1 MRPGAAIRRPLLV
14 SHPMRANRIQQW
26 TRRLHRR
33 LARTLVLAGLL
44 AGAPAFAQTL
54 SVCTEASPEGFDI
67 AQYSAATTADAVAET
82 VYERLVQ
89 FVPGSTQ
96 VAPALAERWEISADG
111 LSYTF
116 HLRKGVKFQRTDFF
130 TPSREFNA
138 DDVLWS
144 FQRQLDPAHPWHA
157 LSPRGY
163 PYAQS
168 MGLPA
173 LIERIDKLDDARV
186 RFTLRRPEAPF
197 LADLAMGFASIYSAE
212 YADLLLKAGKAE
224 QLNNLPLGTG
234 PFVFQRYQKD
244 ALVRFAANP
253 DYWGGAPKVD
263 RLLLSI
269 TPDPS
274 VRIQKLRAGDCQVAL
289 YPRPT
294 DVPTLRHDPQL
305 KVAELDSLLVAYVAL
320 NTRHKPLDDVRV
332 RQAINLAFDRDSY
345 LKAQFGE
352 GGASPAVAP
361 YPSTLWGSDPDL
373 KGWPHDLERARQL
386 LAEAGIQPGLK
397 LSIWTRPGGGPT
409 NPNPGI
415 GAQMLQ
421 DDLDKLG
428 IHADIRVY
436 EWGELIRRAKH
447 GEHDLLFMGWVGDN
461 GDPDNFLTPNLSCA
475 AASSGENMSGWCNA
489 AFDDL
494 LRQARASTDQ
504 ATRSGL
510 YRQALAIFQREAP
523 WIALAYPKQFAVL
536 SPRVRGF
543 TLSPLGS
550 NNFAHVELAP

>member
-1 MRPGAAIRRPLLV
+1 MWVALALFFCC
-14 SHPMRANRIQQW
+14 SW
-26 TRRLHRR
+26 TS
-33 LARTLVLAGLL
+33 
-44 AGAPAFAQTL
+44 AQTL
-54 SVCTEASPEGFDI
+54 VVCTEASPEGFDI
-67 AQYSAATTADAVAET
+67 AQYTAATTADAAAET
-82 VYERLVQ
+82 VYERLVE
-89 FVPGSTQ
+89 FAPGTTQ
-96 VAPALAERWEISADG
+96 VAPALAQSWEISPDG

-116 HLRKGVKFQRTDFF
+116 NLRRNVQFQRTDYF
-130 TPSREFNA
+130 TPSRPFNA

-144 FQRQLDPAHPWHA
+144 FQRQLDPKHPWHSLA
-157 LSPRGY
+157 PRGF
-163 PYAQS
+163 PYATS
-168 MGLPA
+168 MGLPG
-173 LIERIDKLDDARV
+173 LIERIEKLEDNRV
-186 RFTLRRPEAPF
+186 RFTLRHPEAPF

-224 QLNNLPLGTG
+224 QLNNLPVGTG

-253 DYWGGAPKVD
+253 TYWGGTPKID

-269 TPDPS
+269 TPDPG
-274 VRIQKLRAGDCQVAL
+274 VRLQKIRAGDCQVAL

-294 DVPTLRHDPQL
+294 DIPALRQEPKL

-332 RQAINLAFDRDSY
+332 RQALNLAFDRDAY
-345 LKAQFGE
+345 RTAQFGE

-361 YPSTLWGSDPDL
+361 YPPTLWGSDPSL
-373 KGWPHDLERARQL
+373 QGWPRDLERARKL

-421 DDLDKLG
+421 DDLGKLG
-428 IHADIRVY
+428 IRADIRVY
-436 EWGELIRRAKH
+436 EWGELIRRGKR

-461 GDPDNFLTPNLSCA
+461 GDPDNFLTPNLSCDA
-475 AASSGENMSGWCNA
+475 ARNGENLSGWCNA
-489 AFDDL
+489 QFDDL

-504 ATRSGL
+504 ATRADL

-523 WIALAYPKQFAVL
+523 WIALAYPKQFVVL
-536 SPRVRGF
+536 SPKVKGF

-550 NNFAHVELAP
+550 NNFARVELAP